1 MYTCAAVI
9 WVDHEFDY
17 IDLTGRGPCDDTCD
31 PADFQ
36 CQYYS
41 PMCLQSH
48 EEAHAAKI
56 CELAAIHGSEF
67 ISRVEQM
74 SSSACS
80 ADEAAQDLQEW
91 IEAEAVDMRDRIDAA
106 LAEAGEQYAYDA
118 EKECLEQLKA
128 ALCAVVGPSCTWCP
142 Q

>member
-56 CELAAIHGSEF
+56 CELAAKYGSEF
-67 ISRVEQM
+67 ISTV
-74 SSSACS
+74 
-80 ADEAAQDLQEW
+80 
-91 IEAEAVDMRDRIDAA
+91 
-106 LAEAGEQYAYDA
+106 
-118 EKECLEQLKA
+118 
-128 ALCAVVGPSCTWCP
+128 
-142 Q
+142 